1 MKTNVNSK
9 ANNTKTKVL
18 VSVPSSKNKNKVVSP
33 TQKRNIPQPIKSPK
47 PIVSVTTRRKRPQN
61 RVPKITKAQ
70 VENWD
75 REFARVNP
83 NHKKPSK
90 EKEEKVVK
98 NDWWQDILSFGK
110 TLLPHVL
117 PLLTGLGDYQENLIV
132 DTEKP
137 ITNSLL
143 AAASNG
149 QYGSQVPVMHETGN
163 MVRVTHREYL
173 GDVYSSTSSFSL
185 VSFNINP
192 GLATTFPWLSP
203 IAGQFTGWKPMG
215 IVAEFVSEGS
225 DYANVAGLGFVALA
239 SNYNALAPV
248 YTNKRELL
256 NSQFATAAKPS
267 VTFQHWIECKDD
279 NVPQEKLYVR
289 SGAVSSGDLRLY
301 DLSVLNLAV
310 GGNTA
315 SGVIIGELWITYD
328 IILMLPRATESLA
341 LGADFYFGTSNGSS
355 QSSDLFVG
363 MSSFAGTNLTLT
375 FGTNVIT
382 FPAGNVGYYQIL
394 LRYTGNSA
402 LAFTQPSLTFSGGVT
417 QSGSVYNTASV
428 STTQHWQLF
437 TVFCNGISGAVTF
450 STTSCINPPGTVL
463 IWVNQRPPP
472 TSVGSPIFDFKG
484 TNYDDN
490 LEKLLNSLDT
500 SDVQWSTY
508 DQTAKFIIE
517 KNTSGSFRCLS
528 PEVPEMGPTPLTDEL
543 ISFLDK
549 LSSADKDKFLLGYL
563 SQLRDD
569 SKSKSM

>member
-1 MKTNVNSK
+1 MKAAPNKKTIVSTPK
-9 ANNTKTKVL
+9 NTKK
-18 VSVPSSKNKNKVVSP
+18 SVNNPARPKLNNPKAIPS
-33 TQKRNIPQPIKSPK
+33 I
-47 PIVSVTTRRKRPQN
+47 TTRRRKNNNNIPR
-61 RVPKITKAQ
+61 ITKAQ
-70 VENWD
+70 LEDWD
-75 REFARVNP
+75 REFAYHNP
-83 NHKKPSK
+83 KEAKASKP
-90 EKEEKVVK
+90 KEEKVVK

-110 TLLPHVL
+110 TMLPHVL
-117 PLLTGLGDYQENLIV
+117 PLLTGLGDYEENLIV
-132 DTEKP
+132 DADKP
-137 ITNSLL
+137 VTNSLL

-173 GDVYSSTSSFSL
+173 GDVYSSTTPFSL

-225 DYANVAGLGFVALA
+225 DYANVAGLGYVALA
-239 SNYNALAPV
+239 SNYNALAAP

-341 LGADFYFGTSNGSS
+341 LGSDFYFGTSNGSS

-363 MSSFAGTNLTLT
+363 MTSYAGTNLSLT
-375 FGTNVIT
+375 FGTNIIT
-382 FPAGNVGYYQIL
+382 FPAGLVGYYQVL
-394 LRYTGNSA
+394 VRYTGNSA
-402 LAFTQPSLTFSGGVT
+402 LAFTQPSLTFAGGAS
-417 QSGSVYNTASV
+417 QSGSVYGTASV

-437 TVFCNGISGAVTF
+437 TLFNNGLTGTVTF
-450 STTSCINPPGTVL
+450 STSSCINPPGTVL
-463 IWVNQRPPP
+463 VWVNQRPPP
-472 TSVGSPIFDFKG
+472 TSVGSQIFDFKG
-484 TNYDDN
+484 SNYDSN
-490 LEKLLNSLDT
+490 VEKLLKSLEGVESEWT
-500 SDVQWSTY
+500 TY
-508 DQTAKFIIE
+508 DQTSKFLIE
-517 KNTSGSFRCLS
+517 KSSTGAYRCLS
-528 PEVPEMGPTPLTDEL
+528 PDVPDMGPTPLSDDLMT
-543 ISFLDK
+543 FLDK
-549 LSSADKDKFLLGYL
+549 LSSSDKDKFLLSYIA
-563 SQLRDD
+563 QLRED
-569 SKSKSM
+569 SKLKL